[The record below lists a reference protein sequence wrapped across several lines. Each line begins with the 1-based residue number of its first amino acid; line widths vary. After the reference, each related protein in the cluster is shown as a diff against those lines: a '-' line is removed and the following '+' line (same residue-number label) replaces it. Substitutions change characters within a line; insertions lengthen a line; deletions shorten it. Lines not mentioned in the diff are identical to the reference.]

1 MKTLHFLLVVGIFT
15 GCLSGCGDA
24 SDQELQQWLKT
35 ERAAPKPPA
44 KPLQAPLPFTP
55 LVYGV
60 AQQQDPFGKAAFDR
74 YLATNVPS
82 ANPTLVA
89 PELARRKQALE
100 AFALESI
107 ALVGTLSKAGKRVAL
122 VRAEGTLH
130 QVAVGNYL
138 GKNFGKIT
146 KVDDSGLVLREI
158 AQDATGEWV
167 VRIASLKMQET
178 SK

>member
-1 MKTLHFLLVVGIFT
+1 MKSPIFLLAMGIVT
-15 GCLSGCGDA
+15 GCLSGCGDTG
-24 SDQELQQWLKT
+24 DEELQQWLKT
-35 ERAAPKPPA
+35 ERAAPRPPA
-44 KPLQAPLPFTP
+44 KPLQAPLPFVP
-55 LVYGV
+55 LVYG
-60 AQQQDPFGKAAFDR
+60 AAEQHDPFGKADFDR

-89 PELARRKQALE
+89 PELARRRQVLE

-107 ALVGTLSKAGKRVAL
+107 ALVGTLSKEGKRVVL
-122 VRAEGTLH
+122 VRAEGALY
-130 QVAVGNYL
+130 QVAVGNYM

-167 VRIASLKMQET
+167 VRITRLKMQEA

>member
-1 MKTLHFLLVVGIFT
+1 MKTAALWLAAWIAAA
-15 GCLSGCGDA
+15 CLSGCGD
-24 SDQELQQWLKT
+24 STDQELQQWLKA
-35 ERAAPKPPA
+35 ERAAPRSPA
-44 KPLQAPLPFTP
+44 KPLRAPVPFVP
-55 LVYGV
+55 MVYD
-60 AQQQDPFGKAAFDR
+60 ASDQPDPFGKAAFDR
-74 YLATNVPS
+74 YLTTNVPS

-89 PELARRKQALE
+89 PELARRRQPLE

-107 ALVGTLSKAGKRVAL
+107 ALVGTLAKEGKRVAL
-122 VRAEGTLH
+122 VRAEGALY

-146 KVDDSGLVLREI
+146 KVDDSGVVLREI

-167 VRIASLKMQET
+167 VRVTSLKMQEG

>member
-1 MKTLHFLLVVGIFT
+1 
-15 GCLSGCGDA
+15 
-24 SDQELQQWLKT
+24 
-35 ERAAPKPPA
+35 
-44 KPLQAPLPFTP
+44 LPFTP

-158 AQDATGEWV
+158 TQDATGEWV

>member
-1 MKTLHFLLVVGIFT
+1 MKLPLFLLGLGIVT
-15 GCLSGCGDA
+15 GCVSGCGDT

-35 ERAAPKPPA
+35 ERAAPRPPA
-44 KPLQAPLPFTP
+44 KPLQAPVSFMP
-55 LVYGV
+55 LVYG
-60 AQQQDPFGKAAFDR
+60 AAEQQDPFGKATFDR
-74 YLATNVPS
+74 FLTTNVPS

-89 PELARRKQALE
+89 PELARRRQALE

-107 ALVGTLSKAGKRVAL
+107 ALVGTLSKEGKRVVL
-122 VRAEGTLH
+122 VRAEGALY
-130 QVAVGNYL
+130 QVAVGSYL

-167 VRIASLKMQET
+167 VRITSVKMQET